1 LSNTKIIRSTRL
13 CYAYSLSFKI
23 YFSIERKLTLLGKV
37 ESALRKRGDDFER
50 NEKEEEEEEL
60 LERGEEEIN
69 KEEDG
74 EVDPPEETAE
84 QVNQALEEA
93 LEKEELEEAEQE
105 EMIPNWSPEEG
116 RQYNGQMKKDNKTK
130 NAI

>member
-1 LSNTKIIRSTRL
+1 M
-13 CYAYSLSFKI
+13 
-23 YFSIERKLTLLGKV
+23 LGKV

-74 EVDPPEETAE
+74 EVDPPEE
-84 QVNQALEEA
+84 
-93 LEKEELEEAEQE
+93 
-105 EMIPNWSPEEG
+105 G
-116 RQYNGQMKKDNKTK
+116 RQYNGQMKKNNKTK